1 MRPIK
6 RPTISVFRTRL
17 VAALALLVL
26 VYMAGVLGFKFIS
39 GYNWLDAIYMTVI
52 TITTVGFK
60 EVQPLDPMDK
70 VFTSLLIL
78 TSIFILGYA
87 VTVITEY
94 VLSKNNL
101 GNIIQKR
108 VEKKIQKIHNHVVV
122 CGYGRNGQQAVHKLK
137 AFDKPFVIIE
147 KDEEVYSRYSNE
159 SYPFIH
165 GNASEDE
172 ILKKAG
178 IEKASTLICALPSD
192 ADNLFIVLS
201 VRQIKKDLKIIS
213 RATDE
218 TTLRKLKLAGAD
230 NVIMPDKIGGE
241 HMAALVVQP
250 DLIEFLDNLT
260 VSGDDDSMFVEQ
272 VPFKNVCPSGIE
284 LAISDLDIRKK
295 TGCSVIGYKT
305 SEGEYI
311 VNPDPTMLLKRD
323 SKLILIGRPQQI
335 DKLKQVYHV

>member
-108 VEKKIQKIHNHVVV
+108 VEKKIQKIHQN
-122 CGYGRNGQQAVHKLK
+122 
-137 AFDKPFVIIE
+137 I
-147 KDEEVYSRYSNE
+147 
-159 SYPFIH
+159 
-165 GNASEDE
+165 
-172 ILKKAG
+172 
-178 IEKASTLICALPSD
+178 
-192 ADNLFIVLS
+192 
-201 VRQIKKDLKIIS
+201 
-213 RATDE
+213 
-218 TTLRKLKLAGAD
+218 
-230 NVIMPDKIGGE
+230 
-241 HMAALVVQP
+241 
-250 DLIEFLDNLT
+250 
-260 VSGDDDSMFVEQ
+260 
-272 VPFKNVCPSGIE
+272 
-284 LAISDLDIRKK
+284 
-295 TGCSVIGYKT
+295 
-305 SEGEYI
+305 
-311 VNPDPTMLLKRD
+311 
-323 SKLILIGRPQQI
+323 
-335 DKLKQVYHV
+335 